1 MFTLLQKPKAKTVDY
16 KGESIEINLSFDSI
30 LRCFEIAN
38 NDLFKEYEKVLV
50 MFRVLVKD
58 YQQYRGFNLSDRDSV
73 VKLIFQTYM
82 QFQSSDDEQVPIID
96 YSIDAERIYASFL
109 LVGIDLQEEMGKMDW
124 DKFMAIFNNLPE
136 DSPIMKAIGYRV
148 MKLPTEKEVGK
159 KERQRLMKLKDFYE
173 LPAQKKARQQQSL
186 KALENLR
193 RKGRR

>member
-1 MFTLLQKPKAKTVDY
+1 MFTLLQKPRAKTVDY
-16 KGESIEINLSFDSI
+16 KGESIEINFSFDSV
-30 LRCFEIAN
+30 LKCFEIAN